1 MPFPLESKRM
11 EPSTCKN
18 SESEEDYVEEEE
30 SEEECVRE
38 EATTPNSSQQAL
50 AEADYKAFENGV
62 TLSVIAKKIPKK
74 TLSATDTDD
83 LEVGRRKRKR
93 KRR

>member
-1 MPFPLESKRM
+1 M
-11 EPSTCKN
+11 EPSTCKT
-18 SESEEDYVEEEE
+18 SDSEEDYVEEEE

-38 EATTPNSSQQAL
+38 EATTPHSSQQAL
-50 AEADYKAFENGV
+50 AKADYKEFENGV
-62 TLSVIAKKIPKK
+62 DLSVIAKKIPKK
-74 TLSATDTDD
+74 ILSAAETDD